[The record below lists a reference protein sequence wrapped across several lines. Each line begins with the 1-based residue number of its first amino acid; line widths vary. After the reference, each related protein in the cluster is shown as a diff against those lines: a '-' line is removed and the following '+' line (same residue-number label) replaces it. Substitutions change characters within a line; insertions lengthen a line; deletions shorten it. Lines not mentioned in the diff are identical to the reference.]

1 MRLLPRDSALFD
13 DVAALAQHVVT
24 GSDVL
29 VRMLGA
35 GAADRS
41 DLADRL
47 AAVERLADDAA
58 RLVVR
63 RVTSSFITPFDRRDL
78 VALAHGLDDCVGA
91 QAAAAHAV
99 VATRVGELPAA
110 VVEQVALV
118 QRQAE
123 LTAPALARLRSVRD
137 LVDYWVEVRRLERE
151 VGRVH
156 REVLAQVHRGG
167 PRGAAD
173 LLEVLAAKEVADRL
187 QAVAVAFALLSR
199 TVETIAVQEA

>member
-1 MRLLPRDSALFD
+1 MRLLPRDSAIFD
-13 DVAALAQHVVT
+13 DVAALAQHVVV
-24 GSDVL
+24 GADVL

-35 GAADRS
+35 GGSDRS
-41 DLADRL
+41 DLSERL
-47 AAVERLADDAA
+47 AAVERVADDAA

-78 VALAHGLDDCVGA
+78 VALAHGLDDCVDALAGVAGVVLATGA
-91 QAAAAHAV
+91 
-99 VATRVGELPAA
+99 GELPPA

-123 LTAPALARLRSVRD
+123 LTAPAMARLRSVRD
-137 LVDYWVEVRRLERE
+137 LVDYWVEVRRLEHE
-151 VGRVH
+151 VGRTHLV
-156 REVLAQVHRGG
+156 VLEGVHRGG

-173 LLEVLAAKEVADRL
+173 LLQALAAKEVGDRL
-187 QAVAVAFALLSR
+187 VVAARAFEQLSR